1 MIAPLVPVMYLDS
14 VTDAMLKGLGE
25 QVYSMNVNIVDAMLS
40 VVCVILLLP
49 KFGIIGYVITIYLTE
64 IINASLSII
73 KLISIT
79 GMRTNIRKWVFAPL
93 LSVVGAASVCR
104 ILIGT
109 VSLPVSGVTE
119 VVFCSFT
126 VVFFYIILTLL
137 TGGISKTD
145 IKYLRGVFRRSP

>member
-25 QVYSMNVNIVDAMLS
+25 QVYSMNVNIVDALLS
-40 VVCVILLLP
+40 VICVILLLP
-49 KFGIIGYVITIYLTE
+49 RFGIIGYVITIYLTE
-64 IINASLSII
+64 IVNASLSIM
-73 KLISIT
+73 LSIT

-93 LSVVGAASVCR
+93 LSVVGAASVSR

-109 VSLPVSGVTE
+109 VSLSVSGVTE
-119 VVFCSFT
+119 VVICSFA
-126 VVFFYIILTLL
+126 VFFFYIILIRL

-145 IKYLRGVFRRSP
+145 IKYLRGVFRLSP